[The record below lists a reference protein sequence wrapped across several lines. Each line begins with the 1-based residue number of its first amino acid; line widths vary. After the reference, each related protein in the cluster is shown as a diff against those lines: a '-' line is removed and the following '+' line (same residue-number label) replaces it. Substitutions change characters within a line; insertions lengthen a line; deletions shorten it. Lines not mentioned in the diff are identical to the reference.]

1 MATQNITLERKAQK
15 QHRKDLVKQWKDS
28 LPIQVLSVDGEMP
41 GHKFC
46 VLFRKRDTQG
56 RMREVRTPWFSSR
69 QRARTACSI
78 LKSAYGDRNAIVFV
92 D

>member
-1 MATQNITLERKAQK
+1 MATQNITLDRKAQK
-15 QHRKDLVKQWKDS
+15 QHRKALAKQWKES
-28 LPIQVLSVDGEMP
+28 LPIPVWSVGGEMP

-56 RMREVRTPWFSSR
+56 RVREVRTPWFSSR
-69 QRARTACSI
+69 QRAHTACNF
-78 LKSAYGDRNAIVFV
+78 LKSIYGDRNAIVFV